1 MEEFLPVLHTLNQAC
16 GMHLKLPSRRGSCK
30 QGPMEFDSFCWK
42 VLHVWTA
49 PEAAFQVRN
58 RDGVGVFSFQIA
70 FIDNLV
76 VFARLQ
82 GRQLHF

>member
-1 MEEFLPVLHTLNQAC
+1 
-16 GMHLKLPSRRGSCK
+16 
-30 QGPMEFDSFCWK
+30 MEFDSFGWK
-42 VLHVWTA
+42 VLRVWTA

-58 RDGVGVFSFQIA
+58 LDGAGVFSFQIA
-70 FIDNLV
+70 FIDNLM